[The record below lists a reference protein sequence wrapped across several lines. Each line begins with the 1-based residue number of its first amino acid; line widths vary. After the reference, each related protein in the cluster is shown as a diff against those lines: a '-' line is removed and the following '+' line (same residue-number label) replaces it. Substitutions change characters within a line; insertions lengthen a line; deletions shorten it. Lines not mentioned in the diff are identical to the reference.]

1 MKIKVNGKIEELAAS
16 VTLSDY
22 LKIKGYDTK
31 LVVIEWNFNTYP
43 REEWHQIFLAD
54 DDNLE
59 IIKIVGGG

>member
-1 MKIKVNGKIEELAAS
+1 MKITVNGKSEELLAS
-16 VTLSDY
+16 LTIADY

-31 LVVIEWNFNTYP
+31 LVVIEWNFTTYP
-43 REEWHQIFLAD
+43 KEEWQQIFLGD